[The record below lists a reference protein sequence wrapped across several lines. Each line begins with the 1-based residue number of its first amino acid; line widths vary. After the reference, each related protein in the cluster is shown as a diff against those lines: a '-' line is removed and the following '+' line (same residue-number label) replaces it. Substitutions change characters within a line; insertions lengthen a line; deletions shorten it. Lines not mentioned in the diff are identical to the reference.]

1 MSKLKS
7 HTADIDV
14 TCSAPWHRL
23 NAPAAILRLMRSPS
37 FASPRRRVVTAPLHL
52 GRDTNRRWSG
62 LSCDHR
68 SLLTPNVFSSV
79 SIGSIVFRERCGR
92 LTNDSLLQ

>member
-23 NAPAAILRLMRSPS
+23 NAPAAILRLIRSPVLRITAE
-37 FASPRRRVVTAPLHL
+37 ASGNRYSTFGSRH
-52 GRDTNRRWSG
+52 NRRWSG

-68 SLLTPNVFSSV
+68 SIVTPNVSV
-79 SIGSIVFRERCGR
+79 VFFRFHRLDCLPREMRATHER
-92 LTNDSLLQ
+92 

>member
-23 NAPAAILRLMRSPS
+23 NAPAAILRLMRSPVLRITAEASGNRSSS
-37 FASPRRRVVTAPLHL
+37 FGSRHESPLVRFVVRPPINS
-52 GRDTNRRWSG
+52 DT
-62 LSCDHR
+62 
-68 SLLTPNVFSSV
+68 
-79 SIGSIVFRERCGR
+79 
-92 LTNDSLLQ
+92 

>member
-1 MSKLKS
+1 MSKPKS

-62 LSCDHR
+62 LSCDRR
-68 SLLTPNVFSSV
+68 SIVTPNVSV
-79 SIGSIVFRERCGR
+79 VFFRFHRLDCLPREMRATHER
-92 LTNDSLLQ
+92 